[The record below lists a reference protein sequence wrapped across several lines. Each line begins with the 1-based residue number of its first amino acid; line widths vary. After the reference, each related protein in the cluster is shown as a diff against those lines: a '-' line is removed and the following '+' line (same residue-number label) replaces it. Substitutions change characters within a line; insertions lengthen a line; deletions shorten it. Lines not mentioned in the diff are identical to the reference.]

1 MSSKER
7 RISPRKSCTFPVRF
21 RFSASGNEFMP
32 APLGAATLHGSSS
45 HVCATEQ
52 RPSAQEIIV
61 GETVNLY
68 ERERG
73 FKSPLRFSI
82 GESIEMFFTLPRELT
97 GRNPEEMRC
106 NARVVH
112 VENESDTQ
120 GMTGMGA
127 AVEHFEPIN
136 IRWNWSN

>member
-7 RISPRKSCTFPVRF
+7 RISPRKSCAIPVRF
-21 RFSASGNEFMP
+21 RISASGNEFMP
-32 APLGAATLHGSSS
+32 APWGAATLHGSSS

-61 GETVNLY
+61 GETVNLS
-68 ERERG
+68 ERGIG

-82 GESIEMFFTLPRELT
+82 GESIEMFFRLPRELT
-97 GRNPEEMRC
+97 GRNPEQMRC
-106 NARVVH
+106 NARGVH
-112 VENESDTQ
+112 VANESDTQ

-127 AVEHFEPIN
+127 AVEHLEPMN
-136 IRWNWSN
+136 IRRNWSH